1 MIGIVMNGLAWQ
13 SQSAAAFLSVL
24 MLVMAGTG
32 AMAQNPPPARTPP
45 RPAAPAPAAPVAPAP
60 PTPATPSV
68 QAPAAPAQP
77 QAEAAPPPE
86 PTRREILRFENWI
99 VTCDE
104 FAEGP
109 RTRSCSAVTQAFNQN
124 KQLVFQWTVTMDKD
138 KQLMAVM
145 QTATGVSIPPGVELR
160 LGKSAPH
167 KIPYVACESGGCVAR
182 SNIDAN
188 LLRDL
193 TGSPTAEVVIQ
204 GSQGNTVQFPVGM
217 KGFERAY
224 AVLTR
229 P

>member
-1 MIGIVMNGLAWQ
+1 MNSLAWQ
-13 SQSAAAFLSVL
+13 SQSAAALLSVF
-24 MLVMAGTG
+24 MLVALGAG
-32 AMAQNPPPARTPP
+32 AMAQTPPPARTPP

-60 PTPATPSV
+60 P
-68 QAPAAPAQP
+68 APAAPAAQAPAGTAQP
-77 QAEAAPPPE
+77 QAEAAAPPE

-109 RTRSCSAVTQAFNQN
+109 RTRSCTAVTQRLNPQN
-124 KQLVFQWTVTMDKD
+124 KQLVFQWMVGMDKD
-138 KQLMAVM
+138 KQLVTVM

-167 KIPYVACESGGCVAR
+167 KIPYVSCEPGGCVAK

-204 GSQGNTVQFPVGM
+204 GSQGNTVQIPVEM
-217 KGFERAY
+217 KGFDRAY
-224 AVLTR
+224 AVLAR